1 MALLLEA
8 LLLLDDELLGA
19 ELGTELLVATELDG
33 LLLEVEV
40 TDDGA
45 ELLLEL
51 AGLLEDDAPPPTIP

>member
-19 ELGTELLVATELDG
+19 ELGTELLVATELEG
-33 LLLEVEV
+33 LLLEVEA
-40 TDDGA
+40 TDDGT